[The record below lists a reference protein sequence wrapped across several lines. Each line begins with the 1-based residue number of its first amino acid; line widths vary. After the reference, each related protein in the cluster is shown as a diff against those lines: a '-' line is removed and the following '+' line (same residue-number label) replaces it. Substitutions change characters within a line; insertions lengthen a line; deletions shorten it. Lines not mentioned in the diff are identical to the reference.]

1 VSLYTDTRDAIQA
14 VWTANW
20 PHAANTPPV
29 LWHSNLAPQVPD
41 IGTAAHWLLLAVEFG
56 QDQIAAY
63 GAGRLANDRRLS
75 GSVVVRVFA
84 AHGTGEDTA
93 LDLLSDAVAALRSR
107 RDGPLSFIGAITG
120 IDDGGSDDGNW
131 WLRAAVIAFE
141 YRHAG

>member
-20 PHAANTPPV
+20 PHGTTHPV
-29 LWHSNLAPQVPD
+29 LWHSNESPQVPAPGSAD
-41 IGTAAHWLLLAVEFG
+41 HWLLLAVEFG
-56 QDQIAAY
+56 QDSIAAY
-63 GAGRLANDRRLS
+63 GAGRLQNDRRLT

-84 AHGTGEDTA
+84 ARGEGEDTA

-120 IDDGGSDDGNW
+120 IDDGGSEDGNW
-131 WLRAAVIAFE
+131 WLRAAVIGFE
-141 YRHAG
+141 FRHAG